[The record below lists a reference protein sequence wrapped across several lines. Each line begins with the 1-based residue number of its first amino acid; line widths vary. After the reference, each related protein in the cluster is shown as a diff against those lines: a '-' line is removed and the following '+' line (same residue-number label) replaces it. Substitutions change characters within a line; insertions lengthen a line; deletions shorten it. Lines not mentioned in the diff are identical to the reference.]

1 MAIFKGILGA
11 LVVGWTIV
19 AFAQAIAAAPIPGA
33 PDLEDVQ
40 IGERGERTRIALICA
55 ETCDL
60 TKRNDTE
67 FLLRGA
73 NADFQL
79 DLTERSQ
86 NLSELVAFSAGGGSL
101 LRVKLEREIDRT
113 EAKACSI
120 GGKKAVC
127 IDLFFNGESAAA
139 AQQVAHAQPLRKT
152 ADKKTENKPVA
163 AAAAQSSETLGRAT
177 APAIRES
184 RIVSVDQP
192 GLREGAPD
200 RLNRFT
206 QLRPPERLAPPV
218 GVVLAKLQPLEAAQP
233 AHPAAIRLKPPVRP
247 TVSTDVRGQVRMI
260 LGKEMTA
267 ETCEV
272 ADATL
277 KVDPWALSA
286 MTDLGLCELVG
297 GDPEEAEAI
306 LSRLLEYTPDNYE
319 AHVGRALIA
328 AQAGERGVARKHFQ
342 DALNALPPIAE
353 SNRIVEAMNAL

>member
-1 MAIFKGILGA
+1 MAVFKCISGA
-11 LVVGWTIV
+11 LIAGWALV
-19 AFAQAIAAAPIPGA
+19 AAAPAMAAASIPGA

-55 ETCDL
+55 DACDL
-60 TKRNDTE
+60 TKRNTTE

-79 DLTERSQ
+79 DLTGRSQ

-101 LRVKLEREIDRT
+101 LRVTLEREIDYAET
-113 EAKACSI
+113 KACTI
-120 GGKKAVC
+120 GGKKAAC
-127 IDLFFNGESAAA
+127 IDLFFNGQKTVPTQKV
-139 AQQVAHAQPLRKT
+139 AQSQPVQKA
-152 ADKKTENKPVA
+152 ADKRAERKQVA
-163 AAAAQSSETLGRAT
+163 AAAAQSPKEPERTV

-184 RIVSVDQP
+184 RVAMVAKP
-192 GLREGAPD
+192 GLREGSPD
-200 RLNRFT
+200 RLSRFT
-206 QLRPPERLAPPV
+206 RLRPPERLPPPG
-218 GVVLAKLQPLEAAQP
+218 GVVLAKVQPIEAAPPVQSS
-233 AHPAAIRLKPPVRP
+233 AIRLEPPVRP
-247 TVSTDVRGQVRMI
+247 VVSTDVRDQVRMI
-260 LGKEMTA
+260 LGKEMTLEVCEIA
-267 ETCEV
+267 E
-272 ADATL
+272 ATL
-277 KVDPWALSA
+277 KVDPWALKA

-342 DALNALPPIAE
+342 DALNALPPIVE